1 MADIEDLITEAI
13 LELLLTAKENG
24 VSTLSFEEVCNML
37 GVDDISLMTKFERGI
52 ELEINEK
59 FLDQLKDPEVRQAM
73 IESFKATKH

>member
-24 VSTLSFEEVCNML
+24 VSTLSFEEVCIML

>member
-1 MADIEDLITEAI
+1 
-13 LELLLTAKENG
+13 
-24 VSTLSFEEVCNML
+24 ML

>member
-24 VSTLSFEEVCNML
+24 VSTLSFEEVCTML

-59 FLDQLKDPEVRQAM
+59 FLDQLKDPEVRR
-73 IESFKATKH
+73 SFLGA